1 MIFQLDYV
9 TVMIFVLVSYLGT
22 SLILFIADTYLMQ
35 IYASSKKWD
44 ESFKIPIRI
53 NIIWFALSLIIGIPL
68 SLLYG
73 DSVMIDFVKF
83 GINMVVGIFLAYRY
97 YKKEIG
103 ETIPFILILQFIL
116 FVIGV
121 IFGNLFSLLT
131 LSIIGALPVI

>member
-1 MIFQLDYV
+1 
-9 TVMIFVLVSYLGT
+9 
-22 SLILFIADTYLMQ
+22 
-35 IYASSKKWD
+35 
-44 ESFKIPIRI
+44 
-53 NIIWFALSLIIGIPL
+53 
-68 SLLYG
+68 
-73 DSVMIDFVKF
+73 MIDFVKF

>member
-1 MIFQLDYV
+1 
-9 TVMIFVLVSYLGT
+9 MIFVLVSYLGT
-22 SLILFIADTYLMQ
+22 SLILFIAGTYLMQ